1 VAASETN
8 TTPSSNESLLVWGPI
23 DTARLLDSVADDAA
37 GANVLFTGTTRGVTA
52 GAITNQITTRLVYEA
67 HEPLASAVLTRLR
80 DEAVAKHG
88 LTACTIIHRLGEVAV
103 GETSVAIATSAP
115 HRREAF
121 AAAEWLM
128 ERIKREV
135 PIWKCEEGADGDRT
149 WVHPDSGLHPDTE
162 LYPASGTLSASDVQ
176 SEQRA
181 GLVDGFGRVHTDLR
195 ISVTDRCN
203 LRCTYCMPL
212 DVAFKPRDELLS
224 YEEIVR
230 VARVAAGLGIRSI
243 RITGGEPLVRHDV
256 SDLVG
261 QLVTIPGIEE
271 VSLTTNGLLLGE
283 QAADLRRAG
292 LHRLNVSLDALNE
305 NLFEQIARRQG
316 LDRVLAGLAA
326 AKTAGFHSI
335 RINAVSIRGL
345 TEGEIVPLAQFC
357 RREGFHLR
365 FIEFMPLDGEAS
377 WSDGQVLSG
386 REVRDILTRHLGPL
400 VPALRCDAGQPAIDY
415 VYANADAAGAAETS
429 DAGGPGGQS
438 AQAVGVGFIDPVTQ
452 PFCER
457 CDRLRL
463 TADGQFRNCLFSTTE
478 WDARH
483 VLRTGGSDDEIAR
496 LLQDCVRAKRAAH
509 GIGTPAFERPARAMY
524 QIGG

>member
-1 VAASETN
+1 MAASDTN
-8 TTPSSNESLLVWGPI
+8 TPLASTAALLVWEPI
-23 DTARLLDSVADDAA
+23 DTAHLLDSVANDAA

-52 GAITNQITTRLVYEA
+52 GVLTNRLTSRLVYEA
-67 HEPLASAVLTRLR
+67 HEPLACAVLARLR
-80 DEAVAKHG
+80 DEAVAQYA
-88 LTACTIIHRLGEVAV
+88 LTACAIIHRLGEVAV

-149 WVHPDSGLHPDTE
+149 WVHPDSGLHPD
-162 LYPASGTLSASDVQ
+162 
-176 SEQRA
+176 SESCSTPRPV
-181 GLVDGFGRVHTDLR
+181 LVDGFGRVHTDLR

-212 DVAFKPRDELLS
+212 DVAFKPREELLS

-243 RITGGEPLVRHDV
+243 RITGGEPLVRRDV
-256 SDLVG
+256 ADLVG

-305 NLFEQIARRQG
+305 DLFEQIARRQG

-326 AKTAGFHSI
+326 AKAAGFRSI

-400 VPALRCDAGQPAIDY
+400 VPAHRSDAGQPAIDY
-415 VYANADAAGAAETS
+415 VYANADAAGATDAAE
-429 DAGGPGGQS
+429 AGGSGSESTP
-438 AQAVGVGFIDPVTQ
+438 AVGVGFIDPVTQ
-452 PFCER
+452 PFCDR

-478 WDARH
+478 WDTRQ

-496 LLQDCVRAKRAAH
+496 LLQDCVRVKRAAH